1 MTTSNIID
9 ALLLLCI
16 ICQMIQLA
24 YLRKEKDRIW
34 RILIGLQAAVRN
46 SKVELNNLTDDI
58 NTILAHISLNEP
70 EGAEDEK
77 AD

>member
-16 ICQMIQLA
+16 LCQMIQLA
-24 YLRKEKDRIW
+24 YLRKENYRLRKVFFS
-34 RILIGLQAAVRN
+34 LSTAVRN
-46 SKVELNNLTDDI
+46 SKVELQNLNDDI
-58 NTILAHISLNEP
+58 NTILAHISLNGP
-70 EGAEDEK
+70 EGEEDEK

>member
-24 YLRKEKDRIW
+24 YLRKENYRLWKVFFS
-34 RILIGLQAAVRN
+34 LSAAVRN
-46 SKVELNNLTDDI
+46 SKVELQNLNDDI
-58 NTILAHISLNEP
+58 NTILAHINLNKP
-70 EGAEDEK
+70 ERAEDEK

>member
-9 ALLLLCI
+9 ALLLMCI

-24 YLRKEKDRIW
+24 YLRKEKDRLW
-34 RILIGLQAAVRN
+34 KALVGLSAAIF
-46 SKVELNNLTDDI
+46 NNKIKLKNLSDNI
-58 NTILAHISLNEP
+58 NTILAHISLNGP
-70 EGAEDEK
+70 EGEEDEK